1 MVVRSGGGDEEGT
14 GSSISS
20 VTGSRPKTPKVKAA
34 AEFEIAVCDGEK
46 TEEGENSRF
55 FEWFWSF
62 NPQLSSLFPIS
73 GFVTLP
79 LDHVTSSSSSSYT
92 QSSITKRLTETMAVW
107 NDGLVDVFCDLCIKE
122 VDNNNRPNT
131 HFNPEGWVNIINN
144 FCNETGKEYT
154 RKQMKNKWD
163 SLKDHWKLWKDL
175 KGKETGLGWDHKR
188 QTIDAS
194 DEWWRLKIEKNKEY
208 GKLKKKGIAPDFE
221 DKLDK
226 MFMGISA
233 TGQHAYSPSSAL
245 PIPRSPHEGNNEV
258 NLEGSG
264 DSEDNDDLAPALPK
278 RKRNERAEKGKGVV
292 PKKEKVGGA
301 AHLAKQINRMCEA
314 IESRSTGTSMIN
326 KSVESG
332 GTSIKDVMK
341 DVTSLPGIEQGNSLW
356 FFATRLFL
364 SQEKREMYFTMEDR
378 NVRLEWLNF
387 EMNHN

>member
-1 MVVRSGGGDEEGT
+1 
-14 GSSISS
+14 
-20 VTGSRPKTPKVKAA
+20 
-34 AEFEIAVCDGEK
+34 
-46 TEEGENSRF
+46 
-55 FEWFWSF
+55 
-62 NPQLSSLFPIS
+62 
-73 GFVTLP
+73 
-79 LDHVTSSSSSSYT
+79 
-92 QSSITKRLTETMAVW
+92 MAVW
-107 NDGLVDVFCDLCIKE
+107 NDGLVDVFCDICIKE
-122 VDNNNRPNT
+122 VDNNNRPHT

-144 FCNETGKEYT
+144 FSKETGKEYT
-154 RKQMKNKWD
+154 RKQLKNKWD

-175 KGKETGLGWDHKR
+175 KGKETGLGWDHRR

-233 TGQHAYSPSSAL
+233 TGKHAYSPSSTL
-245 PIPRSPHEGNNEV
+245 PIPRSPQQGNNEV

-264 DSEDNDDLAPALPK
+264 DSEDNDELAPTLPK

-292 PKKEKVGGA
+292 PKREKVGGA

-314 IESRSTGTSMIN
+314 IESRSTATSMVH
-326 KSVESG
+326 KSVEGG

-341 DVTSLPGIEQGNSLW
+341 DVSSLPGIEQGNSLW

-364 SQEKREMYFTMEDR
+364 SGEKREMYFTMEDP
-378 NVRLEWLNF
+378 NVRLEWLKF
-387 EMNHN
+387 EMNQK